1 MGLFDTYA
9 QTNIIINECDYN
21 KYIAELTN
29 LMLSDKADP
38 AVKEAFVAKL
48 NSYLGIDVI
57 RRLLN
62 ESAEETFTDLVKE
75 RDTLSARITEIDEVI
90 KELNPTTQKDKISKE
105 QLKDIILGQKID
117 FDGIMLIDEQKAD
130 NDIADKSIIY
140 GSAGNKITIHLID
153 PEFFFPNTKS
163 FDDVDIILIP
173 DYTHNSNPL

>member
-9 QTNIIINECDYN
+9 HTNIIINECDYN
-21 KYIAELTN
+21 KYITELTN
-29 LMLSDKADP
+29 LMLSDKTDT

-105 QLKDIILGQKID
+105 QLKSFILTSEISFSGDIIINKNKVGD
-117 FDGIMLIDEQKAD
+117 DVVHM
-130 NDIADKSIIY
+130 SIID
-140 GSAGNKITIHLID
+140 GPTGNKITIHLID
-153 PEFFFPNTKS
+153 PEFFPNTKS

-173 DYTHNSNPL
+173 DYTHNSNSL